1 MFDCDLIEKRTIK
14 YVERCPAL
22 HSPGK
27 FTLFGFVAGERR
39 TGRHAIEN
47 VVHFLPVNP
56 LGAGRDALA
65 RVRRGNLRRKGD
77 RHDLVHAHLFPLGF
91 KT

>member
-1 MFDCDLIEKRTIK
+1 
-14 YVERCPAL
+14 L
-22 HSPGK
+22 HSHGK
-27 FTLFGFVAGERR
+27 FTSFGFVAGERR

-77 RHDLVHAHLFPLGF
+77 RHDLVHAHLFLGSDFIDLLKQQVRDF
-91 KT
+91 KFQRAHFD